1 MKIQMYNNT
10 QFQTTEQEIAEF
22 FEPVCPV
29 HISLIYSR
37 NGRPSGEAEVSV
49 LWGRGG
55 LVDGFRVEGCSVAVG
70 SRGVHL
76 TALGSRGVH
85 VS

>member
-37 NGRPSGEAEVSV
+37 NGRPSGEAEVRVV
-49 LWGRGG
+49 LG
-55 LVDGFRVEGCSVAVG
+55 VG
-70 SRGVHL
+70 SRGVWL
-76 TALGSRGVH
+76 TALGSRGVQLLWGQG
-85 VS
+85 VFI